1 MRKARVLASIALV
14 CGFVGFGLPKSNV
27 QAANF
32 WQPGFYTQ
40 QIHDGTQISEPTSM
54 AFDQQN
60 NMYVGQRNGTIR
72 FRAAGSP
79 EFSDFATLA
88 VNTGGERGLLG
99 LVIERNV
106 DPAKSYLYAL
116 HNDAQSRMNI
126 AKINLATRVLTNIYT
141 STVQFNFYHNG
152 GGIDLDNLGHLY
164 FSLGDNYLPTAA
176 QDLTTEIGKVHRI
189 NKDGSIPADNPFVG
203 NPLAK
208 PTIFAIGFRNP
219 FRLNVDST
227 TNEIYVGDVGS
238 TLSEEINLVR
248 PARNYGWPSQE
259 GDTCNIASCTVFEK
273 PFYFYNHWTGN
284 SITGGPVYRGT
295 VYPAAYEGRIFFAD
309 WSVGVIDTLDNGTAR
324 LQNFSYNHQD
334 IVDLEVGADGYLYVL
349 NYFFGKISK
358 VVYNTNNTPLPP
370 QGTVSCEL
378 SNPLP
383 PSVVTCAVT
392 GLSDPNGDDAT
403 VTWKVN
409 GVAAGAG
416 TRLTYAVANAGR
428 YEVEAILSDGT
439 LTTTVSAAPLI
450 VGGLPTIT
458 ELATNPTEFSG
469 GMSLSTGFTAVDASG
484 APIPATGCN
493 VKVQIAHND
502 HVHDLDSVNACTYT
516 GDIPRSLETDPEIRI
531 KLTYRATD
539 RAGSVATK
547 ETFLSARTSTLTVQS
562 TPPGATLLFGGQ
574 AIAGT
579 VTGTSGLIRQL
590 AAPLQ
595 TTFNGKSYVFTR
607 WSDSVAL
614 AAREINFPLTTTTLT
629 AEYKLDTT
637 VGSTNNMFL
646 NPSFENLTADFADN
660 WLIAKKSARGVAVY
674 SFNGQGR
681 TGHGCKLTVSSFR
694 LAAPAF
700 CHQVP
705 MTYDATKS
713 YTFANAY
720 KSTVGG
726 ATYALFTN
734 EFGLFELRLLGSNAP
749 SAEWVTSTY
758 QIEPEPGA
766 TKIKLFQTI
775 LSNGVL
781 QTDDYFLS
789 SN

>member
-1 MRKARVLASIALV
+1 MRKARVLAGTTLVFAL
-14 CGFVGFGLPKSNV
+14 VGFGLPKANL

-40 QIHDGTQISEPTSM
+40 QIHDGTQIAEPTSM

-60 NMYVGQRNGTIR
+60 NMYVAQRNGTIR
-72 FRAAGSP
+72 VRATASP
-79 EFSDFATLA
+79 NFSDFATLA

-99 LVIERNV
+99 LVIERNA
-106 DPAKSYLYAL
+106 DPTKSYLYAL
-116 HNDAQSRMNI
+116 HNDTQSRMAI
-126 AKINLATRVLTNIYT
+126 SKINLTTRALTNIYT

-152 GGIDLDNLGHLY
+152 GGIDLDNLGHVF
-164 FSLGDNYLPTAA
+164 FSLGDNYLPTSS

-189 NKDGSIPADNPFVG
+189 NKDGSIPADNPFIS

-208 PTIFAIGFRNP
+208 PTIYAVGFRNP
-219 FRLNVDST
+219 FRLNVDSA
-227 TNEIYVGDVGS
+227 TNEVYVGDVGS
-238 TLSEEINLVR
+238 TVAEEINLVR
-248 PARNYGWPSQE
+248 PAGNYGWPSQE
-259 GDTCNIASCTVFEK
+259 GDTCNIASCAAFGK

-284 SITGGPVYRGT
+284 AVTGGPVYRGT
-295 VYPAAYEGRIFFAD
+295 VYPTTYQGRIFMAD
-309 WSVGVIDTLDNGTAR
+309 WSVGIIDTLDNGTAR

-358 VVYNTNNTPLPP
+358 VVYNTNNNPLPP
-370 QGTVSCEL
+370 QGEVSCAL

-383 PSVVTCAVT
+383 PSVITCAVA
-392 GLSDPNGDDAT
+392 GLSDPNGDDVT

-409 GVAAGAG
+409 GVAAGVG
-416 TRLTYAVANAGR
+416 TKLTYATAAAGR
-428 YEVEAILSDGT
+428 YEVEAILSDGA
-439 LTTTVSAAPLI
+439 LTTTVQASPLI

-469 GMSLSTGFTAVDASG
+469 GMSLSAGFTAVDASG
-484 APIPATGCN
+484 APISVGGCN
-493 VKVQIAHND
+493 VRVQIAHND
-502 HVHDLDSVNACTYT
+502 HVHDLDSVNACVYN
-516 GDIPRSLETDPEIRI
+516 GDIPRSLETDP
-531 KLTYRATD
+531 D
-539 RAGSVATK
+539 QAGSVATK
-547 ETFLSARTSTLTVQS
+547 ETFLSARTSTLSVQS
-562 TPPGATLLFGGQ
+562 TPPGATLLLGGQ
-574 AIAGT
+574 TITGT
-579 VTGTSGLIRQL
+579 VTGTSGLTRQL

-595 TTFNGKSYVFTR
+595 TTFNAKLYVFTR
-607 WSDSVAL
+607 WSDGVTL
-614 AAREINFPLTTTTLT
+614 AAREINFPLTPTTLI

-637 VGSTNNMFL
+637 VGSPNNMFL
-646 NPSFENLTADFADN
+646 NPSFETLTADFADN
-660 WLIAKKSARGVAVY
+660 WLIAKRSARGVALY

-681 TGHGCKLTVSSFR
+681 TGNGCKVTVSAFR

-700 CHQVP
+700 CHQAP
-705 MTYDATKS
+705 MTYDATKQ

-734 EFGLFELRLLGSNAP
+734 EFGLFETRLLGTNPP
-749 SAEWVTSTY
+749 SADWVPSTY
-758 QIEPEPGA
+758 QIGPEPGA
-766 TKIKLFQTI
+766 TKIKVFQTI

-789 SN
+789 NS